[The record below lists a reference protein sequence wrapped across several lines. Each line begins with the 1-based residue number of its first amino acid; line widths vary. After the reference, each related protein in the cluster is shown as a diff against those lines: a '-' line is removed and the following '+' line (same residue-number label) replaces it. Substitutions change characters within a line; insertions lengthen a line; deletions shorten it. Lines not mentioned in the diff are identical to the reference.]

1 LRVNDNRLRDC
12 TTLPTEKLLDDLAT
26 FSPLPITCIGGGALR
41 IVVGPAA
48 LPADHWSR
56 NMNLAVLQDLRVDKI
71 YNLVSAL
78 DNLTRSQEVNLLIIV
93 EDQAPDLD
101 TLP

>member
-1 LRVNDNRLRDC
+1 
-12 TTLPTEKLLDDLAT
+12 
-26 FSPLPITCIGGGALR
+26 
-41 IVVGPAA
+41 
-48 LPADHWSR
+48 
-56 NMNLAVLQDLRVDKI
+56 MNLAVLQDLRVDKI